1 MRFVLLKSAGS
12 LDMQSLHWVRDR
24 LIGERRR
31 APGHTTRA
39 RVTALLGRQKFEPA
53 LAALLDG
60 GGGQSAQPEARLGG
74 LIQI

>member
-12 LDMQSLHWVRDR
+12 LDLQSLHRVRDR

-31 APGHTTRA
+31 APGHTNRA
-39 RVTALLGRQKFEPA
+39 RVTALVGRRKFEPA

-60 GGGQSAQPEARLGG
+60 GGGQSGQLETRLAG